1 MRKFITIF
9 LLLLISA
16 GGVEAAKPKKKN
28 RQSKPATSQTI
39 RQRQQQ
45 NARRLRET
53 DEQIKENNRRVSN
66 QLNQLN
72 LLQGQ
77 IATCSDSIASLNAM
91 IDSIESES
99 REVGDSIAR
108 LDERLER
115 LRAAFAAA
123 LRNAREARVTTSK
136 LSLIFASESFAQ
148 AYRRIRA
155 LDQFGKWRDR
165 RAAEIE
171 EVKALLGER
180 QLRLDTLQ
188 NQLRLA
194 QSEAANR
201 RASLQT
207 RRNEANRVVADLR
220 GKDRELRRVLKNQQ
234 DQARALDAELNRI
247 IAEEQRRAQE
257 EERRRQ
263 EAEAAAR
270 RREAE
275 EAARRR
281 AEEERQLAEAQKAAE
296 NSSETKPKKG
306 KKDKKETPAT
316 QPQNRDPA
324 MENVPTVPQE
334 QVRVGNTFASSRGL
348 LPSPVDGR
356 YTVVKKFGRQPHPNF
371 PNLQIENS
379 GIDIETAKGAT
390 VRAVYDGKVSAVF
403 CPDQVTH
410 VVVVRHGDYVT
421 VYANLGTLSIR
432 KGDKVSRG
440 QALGKVY
447 VDAADNDRSILH
459 FEIRNGANPNNVK
472 KENPMTW
479 LK

>member
-1 MRKFITIF
+1 MLRFITIF
-9 LLLLISA
+9 LMLLLL
-16 GGVEAAKPKKKN
+16 GGGAEAAKPKKKK
-28 RQSKPATSQTI
+28 QSQPATSQTI

-77 IATCSDSIASLNAM
+77 IVACGDSISRFNAVIDSIETESKIVGDSIASL
-91 IDSIESES
+91 DS
-99 REVGDSIAR
+99 
-108 LDERLER
+108 RLEQ
-115 LRAAFAAA
+115 LREAFAAA

-136 LSLIFASESFAQ
+136 ISLIFASESFAQ
-148 AYRRIRA
+148 AFRRIRA

-165 RAAEIE
+165 RATEIE
-171 EVKALLGER
+171 DVKALLAER
-180 QLRLDTLQ
+180 RLRLDTLQ
-188 NQLRLA
+188 NELRLA
-194 QSEAANR
+194 QSVAANR

-207 RRNEANRVVADLR
+207 RRNEANRMVADLR
-220 GKDRELRRVLKNQQ
+220 GKDRELRRVLKSQQ

-270 RREAE
+270 RRAAE
-275 EAARRR
+275 DAARRQAEQERLR
-281 AEEERQLAEAQKAAE
+281 AESQNKGEKKNEQPAPAAQ
-296 NSSETKPKKG
+296 
-306 KKDKKETPAT
+306 
-316 QPQNRDPA
+316 QPREMA
-324 MENVPTVPQE
+324 MENVPAAPQQ
-334 QVRVGNTFASSRGL
+334 QVKVGNTFASSRGL
-348 LPSPVDGR
+348 LPSPVDGK
-356 YTVVKKFGRQPHPNF
+356 YTVVKRFGRQPHPNF

-379 GIDIETAKGAT
+379 GIDIETSRGAT

-421 VYANLGTLSIR
+421 VYANLGGLSIK
-432 KGDKVSRG
+432 KGDNVSRG

-447 VDAADNDRSILH
+447 VDEADNGRSILH
-459 FEIRNGANPNNVK
+459 FEIRNGANPSNVK
-472 KENPMTW
+472 KENPLTW